1 MSNAL
6 AVGQAVE
13 WGGDCYLIKALK
25 PQLGDVELEG
35 KGGVSRTLGLQPF
48 YNLLASGEIRW
59 LSGQIAPVQR
69 VATVKEQ
76 QEAEFRLALISFMA
90 GLAQKHLDTQ
100 EQSLRL
106 EAFCRQQGRKR
117 PCTKTLERYRHAYA
131 TSGFEGLLPSFSRRG
146 GSGWARKQAA
156 KQIAEEVILA
166 TFMRDDKLNLS
177 NTAALVNARLSAQ
190 SVPGTQVAQL
200 DRKTVS
206 RMISCMPKHLL
217 KEGRLDP
224 RTFALCNRQ
233 AVRRYDVQRPF
244 ERVEVD
250 AKTIDIY
257 CCDELGNRYTQLTL
271 YAMVCAYSSY
281 PIALYVCAGKP
292 SEYTLLKLFE
302 SFFTPKDQSFKQRFG
317 LRTDWVAPA
326 ALTTV
331 VLDNAVENTSD
342 VVLGLLRQLG
352 IQIEYAR
359 VARGDDKGHVESL
372 FRVLDVR
379 LLHKLPGATP
389 SQDRRNTNRHAR
401 AAAEACYTL
410 EQIYTEIMQF
420 VADIY
425 LHEPREKL
433 GFRFGGKTSIHE
445 SMRKAMEQFMPL
457 PPPPLEQVKQL
468 ILRINRTTRVL
479 QHYGVDFEGFQYH
492 SYALAELARQHEI
505 KNLEI
510 LFNPDDCREI
520 FAVNPGDRSLIRLLN
535 KMPQVPA
542 VSFDVAKGLRK
553 LYTGRGEMSG
563 QDYQRLYAEAL
574 ARYTRDSQ
582 SRRRKT
588 VTANNRESRER
599 ERQQHS
605 GEVRAQLEAQVPISA
620 SPTYHAIAV
629 DNETVVPAPRRERQH
644 G

>member
-1 MSNAL
+1 MSNEL

-13 WGGDCYLIKALK
+13 WGGNGYLIRAIKL
-25 PQLGDVELEG
+25 PLGDVELEG
-35 KGGVSRTLGLQPF
+35 KGGVSRTLGLQQF
-48 YNLLASGEIRW
+48 FNLMASGEIQR
-59 LSGQIAPVQR
+59 LSGQIQPVRR
-69 VATVKEQ
+69 VATVKEE
-76 QEAEFRLALISFMA
+76 QEAKFRLALIDLC
-90 GLAQKHLDTQ
+90 GDLAKLHLDAH

-106 EAFCRQQGRKR
+106 DIFCRQQGRR
-117 PCTKTLERYRHAYA
+117 PPCPKTLERYHSAYA
-131 TSGFEGLLPSFSRRG
+131 ASGFDGLLPHFSRRG
-146 GSGWARKQAA
+146 GSGWGRKQAA
-156 KQIAEEVILA
+156 KQIAAEVIQE

-177 NTAALVNARLSAQ
+177 NTATLVNARLRAQ
-190 SVPGTQVAQL
+190 SAPGTQVAQL

-206 RMISCMPKHLL
+206 RMITRMPKNLL

-233 AVRRYDVQRPF
+233 AVCRYDVQRPF

-257 CCDELGNRYTQLTL
+257 CCDEFGNRYSQLTL
-271 YAMVCAYSSY
+271 YAMVCDYSSY

-302 SFFTPKDQSFKQRFG
+302 CFFAPKDEAFKQRFG
-317 LRTDWVAPA
+317 IQTDWVAPA

-372 FRVLDVR
+372 FRVLDTR
-379 LLHKLPGATP
+379 LLHKLPGATR
-389 SQDRRNTNRHAR
+389 SQDKRNANRHAR

-445 SMRKAMEQFMPL
+445 SMLRAMEQFMPL

-492 SYALAELARQHEI
+492 SHALAELARQHEI

-542 VSFDVAKGLRK
+542 VSFDVAKSLRK
-553 LYTGRGEMSG
+553 LYTGRGEMRG
-563 QDYQRLYAEAL
+563 QDYQRLHAEAL
-574 ARYTRDSQ
+574 ARFTRDSQ
-582 SRRRKT
+582 GGRRKKIT
-588 VTANNRESRER
+588 ENNRESRGR
-599 ERQQHS
+599 ERQQQS
-605 GEVRAQLEAQVPISA
+605 GEVRAQLEAQLPSGAPPAHQLLVEEDE
-620 SPTYHAIAV
+620 V
-629 DNETVVPAPRRERQH
+629 VVPAPRRERRH
-644 G
+644 D

>member
-6 AVGQAVE
+6 TVGQAVE

-90 GLAQKHLDTQ
+90 GLVQQHLDTQ

-117 PCTKTLERYRHAYA
+117 PCAKTLERYRHAYA

-200 DRKTVS
+200 DRKTVA

-359 VARGDDKGHVESL
+359 IARGDDKGHVESL

-379 LLHKLPGATP
+379 LLHKLPGATR
-389 SQDRRNTNRHAR
+389 SQDKRNANRHAR

-433 GFRFGGKTSIHE
+433 GFRFGGKMSIHE
-445 SMRKAMEQFMPL
+445 SMLRALEQFMPL
-457 PPPPLEQVKQL
+457 PPPPVEQVKQL
-468 ILRINRTTRVL
+468 ILRINRTNRVL

-492 SYALAELARQHEI
+492 SHALAELARQHEI
-505 KNLEI
+505 KKLEI

-520 FAVNPGDRSLIRLLN
+520 FAVNPDDRSLIRLLN

-542 VSFDVAKGLRK
+542 VSFDVAKALRK
-553 LYTGRGEMSG
+553 QYTGRGEMRG
-563 QDYQRLYAEAL
+563 QDYQDLYAEAL

-620 SPTYHAIAV
+620 PPTHHAIAV

>member
-1 MSNAL
+1 MSNEL

-13 WGGDCYLIKALK
+13 WGGDCYLIKSIK
-25 PQLGDVELEG
+25 PQLGDVELER

-59 LSGQIAPVQR
+59 LSGQIEPVQR

-76 QEAEFRLALISFMA
+76 QEAEFRLALINLLA
-90 GLAQKHLDTQ
+90 GLAKKHLDAQ

-117 PCTKTLERYRHAYA
+117 PCAKTLERYRHAYA
-131 TSGFEGLLPSFSRRG
+131 TSGFEGLLPCFSRRG
-146 GSGWARKQAA
+146 GSGWTRKQAA
-156 KQIAEEVILA
+156 KQIAAEVIQE

-177 NTAALVNARLSAQ
+177 NTATLVNARLRAQ
-190 SVPGTQVAQL
+190 SAPGTQVAQL

-206 RMISCMPKHLL
+206 RMITRMPKSLL

-233 AVRRYDVQRPF
+233 AVCRYDVQRPF

-257 CCDELGNRYTQLTL
+257 CCDEFGNRYSQLTL

-302 SFFTPKDQSFKQRFG
+302 CFFAPKDEAFKQRFG
-317 LRTDWVAPA
+317 IQTDWVAPA

-372 FRVLDVR
+372 FRVLDTR
-379 LLHKLPGATP
+379 LLHKLPGATR
-389 SQDRRNTNRHAR
+389 SQDKRNANRHAR

-445 SMRKAMEQFMPL
+445 SMLRAMEQFMPL

-492 SYALAELARQHEI
+492 SHALAELARQHEI

-542 VSFDVAKGLRK
+542 VSFDVAKSLRK
-553 LYTGRGEMSG
+553 LYTGRGEMRG
-563 QDYQRLYAEAL
+563 QDYQRLHAEAL
-574 ARYTRDSQ
+574 ARFTRDSQ
-582 SRRRKT
+582 GGRRKKIT
-588 VTANNRESRER
+588 ENNRESRGR
-599 ERQQHS
+599 ERQQQS
-605 GEVRAQLEAQVPISA
+605 GEVRAQLEAQLPSGAPPAHQLLVEEDE
-620 SPTYHAIAV
+620 V
-629 DNETVVPAPRRERQH
+629 VVPAPRRERRH
-644 G
+644 D